1 VKLES
6 SNRDPQ
12 ILGTSKQFE
21 LRIVQTLCEFRF
33 KGREKCAHFP
43 EQVRLLYFG

>member
-1 VKLES
+1 MKLES

-21 LRIVQTLCEFRF
+21 LRTVHRIYVSLGLNVQKMCLF
-33 KGREKCAHFP
+33 H
-43 EQVRLLYFG
+43 